1 MLSLML
7 SDSPIPGVN
16 TVNGMIG
23 ISADCSVRRHVFRQ
37 PYQAVQ
43 QRFERI
49 GADHRQRSVYRSDGG
64 IDYLGCAFVE
74 GVGGFVCGVFKPML
88 ALVYPPIGTVVA
100 GVWDAQEGRF
110 EVQLFTVP
118 ARHRSRPAS
127 GTQVQGTGCCG
138 QCPSFGFGG
147 VFLDRVIAAVAIE
160 IPNVHTSNILD
171 RTTVISYETCPLLT
185 LSPTVSFGGS
195 QYPGP

>member
-1 MLSLML
+1 
-7 SDSPIPGVN
+7 
-16 TVNGMIG
+16 MIG
-23 ISADCSVRRHVFRQ
+23 ISRCLIRRHVFGQ
-37 PYQAVQ
+37 PPDQANQ

-49 GADHRQRSVYRSDGG
+49 RTDHGQRRVDGSDGG
-64 IDYLGCAFVE
+64 IDYLGCPFVE

-100 GVWDAQEGRF
+100 GVRDAQEGRF

-147 VFLDRVIAAVAIE
+147 IFLDRVIAVVAIE

-171 RTTVISYETCPLLT
+171 RNSHCWPSPYSSLRSARVI
-185 LSPTVSFGGS
+185 
-195 QYPGP
+195 